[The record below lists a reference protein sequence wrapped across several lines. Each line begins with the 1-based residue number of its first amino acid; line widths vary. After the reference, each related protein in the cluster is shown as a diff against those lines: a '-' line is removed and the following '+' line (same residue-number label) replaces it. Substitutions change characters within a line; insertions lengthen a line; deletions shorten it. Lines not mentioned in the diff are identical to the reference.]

1 MLVNFANVKGE
12 NGQSRTVVNS
22 PGLNTI
28 KNTARSVWGFLSGKD
43 TIPYKPTAEESKL
56 IDEIKEY
63 LSADSTR
70 KVSDAYSAF
79 TDQFGKDSEVLKRYM
94 GEIQEETSISI
105 EGFSKYATEIEGLGT
120 SIKTVA
126 TKGLN
131 ILANAGID
139 MAIGIGIQLL
149 ISGIDNLI
157 HAQENAI
164 EKGKEASENINSLQQ
179 GLQDMQSFVSN
190 SGDEFHTLAQ
200 GVDEFGNNIG
210 LNSNQF
216 ERYNE
221 LTNQIAEM
229 FPTLVKGYTETGNA
243 IIKNADAVNTLNQAY
258 NEQAESARKEL
269 ITQGNTVFESA
280 QAEIFEDDAEMPWTN
295 PGLLEQVRIL
305 ETILGLTEDL
315 DRFSRWANAQASV
328 QNRSDI
334 TARERDYVFGELG
347 FDAEEILNNPENLE
361 QYRQQIVAMISKIEN
376 EIPSKIADV
385 KTTIQAA
392 IEDLYDFKTLDE
404 SSQQA
409 FDRVFQSLDAS
420 YYSQFESYETA
431 VANIQN
437 DILARI
443 KDNPQ
448 ITDAIN
454 GLFTIS
460 PDNMSAA
467 DYQSAIDQYIQEL
480 SNAGFSD
487 EIIAQIKVGFE
498 IETYDNAERDE
509 QIKQVGD
516 RIGATVDEI
525 KARFSETEIS
535 VLISPDFQFVATN
548 IDDLKAEI
556 QSISE
561 VSEALSNMESTGD
574 SLRTSLN
581 SVTADLENYALIS
594 DVVNGKVYLTEEQ
607 MLSLVRA
614 MPELQQYLQRTSQG
628 WILEEG
634 AMDSVNSAVG
644 SLEDSYVSAQL
655 AMSRVV
661 AQQAAQRLGITEN
674 EFNKIQG
681 IAGAYME
688 IAAKMG
694 GPIPVTVDENGVLDY
709 SNLPKDQ
716 QVVLSYFSNLETL
729 NKAQDTLDQT
739 SLFDGEAEKAA
750 EEQAKALEDYNEAI
764 ADAAKNYQETVK
776 DAEERYNETLKDL
789 DEEQYNADFKYQ
801 IDSITESLQAYADQL
816 DILSESLDGYY
827 KTDIVGKMSNI
838 TEQYQLQAQ
847 YSGELKTQ
855 MDQLLNTVPES
866 AEAWQELA
874 STLETVSSD
883 YFESQRNL
891 IELRKQMFET
901 AAETIGAMAEEST
914 SAMDAATDNLDRMQ
928 DIMERGSFAYS
939 MYDLPKVRT
948 MDPEAVRNQRKE
960 NKMLEDEEQEYQ
972 EKVTEIRKR
981 AVDEQKAYEDQER
994 QTQREEALAEYNEAL
1009 ADAKEQYDEA
1019 LANAQESYESAME
1032 SASGRVAA
1040 TNTSNMINS
1049 TSAWVADATNQ
1060 YDQLKQYCET
1070 NGIEMSAKFVFY
1082 DPDGNP
1088 ITDMDAYRAGLGG
1101 TAPAVADTSSIS
1113 QQGTPAVYDGNG
1125 TITNEQ
1131 GSVYGTIQTYKIKN
1145 AGYLGTEMKNLKIYP
1160 DGSAIWQSPTDST
1173 RWFHA
1178 PPGSISYKADGGNT
1192 SGLTIVNEEGQEGYL
1207 GKDGLLHWFQPGAQM
1222 FDAENIVRVFNAE
1235 DMQKIVAYTGDKYFR
1250 EPVGDISSV
1259 TQYASGNTSVSF
1271 PTTRGTNDIQRG
1283 TELSG
1288 SSAEKFVEEILEE
1301 VNAAFEGLQG
1311 SVSVEPIKDTIYKK
1325 LSDKRLY
1332 SDLGDTIQRK
1342 TSDEVDTVSADTT
1355 KELFTKILNNSDW
1368 NDFSAQVQERL
1379 SQLGVTGETWS
1390 DWIQDPNNSLQAV
1403 QLMQDG
1409 SVDSWDML
1417 STSMQEILT
1426 TAGIDSSETWST
1438 YVNDHPLDALI
1449 LLEDSWDMMLEMIS
1463 QYMEAA
1469 ITIATNGANAIHA
1482 IAIEAPQISQESWQ
1496 NLQTLIAN
1504 KIQEILNV
1512 INETFGSAT
1521 VDLNFG
1527 VSLSGNESTNPQ
1539 GITTGS
1545 GAGSNLV
1552 ATAQQYLGTPYVWGG
1567 TTPSGFDC
1575 SGFVQYVLA
1584 QNGINIKRTTYQQFE
1599 QGTAVDRSALSP
1611 GDLVF
1616 FRGSESEE
1624 DSMVPEHVG
1633 MYVGND
1639 TFIHAPHTG
1648 DVVKYSS
1655 LNSNYYAG
1663 HYIGARRYYAAGTNA
1678 AQPGTA
1684 LVGDEYLIKGSK
1696 HPTPELIFSKKS
1708 NRMYLAGLNGAET
1721 VKLGAGDVVVP
1732 YSETKDILQSTNGL
1746 SSIPSFANGTDSFYS
1761 KLNELISRITG
1772 KRSKTSS
1779 ASQTQESSQ
1788 LYQDGYPV
1796 EQKGILID
1804 VPDGLGTVYT
1814 YEAWDAITNMNT
1826 PQGDLIQAAG
1836 KNYDSLGYG
1845 RIGDRYAVAMT
1856 STFGSI
1862 GDYVDIYMSNGRVI
1876 HGVIADEKSQEYVSH
1891 DHNPANKWGHNQ
1903 GERIVEWVTNWR
1915 GHDNPPSDGE
1925 VMYVVNVGN
1934 YFGNPSFAG
1943 EGNYS
1948 RQSIL
1953 QQKLNEVY
1961 AKIQP
1966 LLGRYTTNTDTGQ
1979 PRVAAYRSLGSSRG
1993 SYDFATPFT
2002 RYASGTGGAEGGLS
2016 LVGEQA
2022 PEYAVFPNG
2031 KVEKLGKHGAE
2042 LVDLPRGTRILN
2054 ASQTSTVD
2062 RYTGG
2067 IDGTHLHRYEE
2078 GTGEEITVNREEALT
2093 TLNEHL
2099 DEQSQLTKEILD
2111 TMEDSKI
2118 VSLLDAIEKYA
2129 NDDHKYSLSDLE
2141 SLGTTGASLD
2151 AIMESYYNGEYEDK
2165 LFDIIN
2171 AYTDKVDEITSRYEA
2186 AGAENDKRYREW
2198 LQNGAVP
2205 GAGMAELQSILDE
2218 SDDLTSG
2225 LLRETNQA
2233 GISYGLENI
2242 KLLQE
2247 YLEPLEQ
2254 LYDMATTAD
2263 EKALIQEEIDA
2274 VQSAIDDVNDSIIQ
2288 FYEADRERILA
2299 EIDNIGFKRDGEY
2312 GTGISYLEK
2321 SAEDLSQQIE
2331 DSDDQALQYDLRGDL
2346 ADIYGQEADRLAASM
2361 NEFHNNLNELRED
2374 PVYGEIFS
2382 KYPIDEIF
2390 DANGEFNDLYHQIT
2404 DQISRE
2410 SPELL
2415 QAWLTATS
2423 AAQANKQGYLE
2434 SQEGYEEAVRNQ
2446 NEVIEEQQLQ
2456 KMQAYLD
2463 LQDRLTEILD
2473 SQIERQNALM
2483 NAKQQ
2488 LYSLSQTLREESA
2501 EIENQLK
2508 ANKHLSEWLD
2518 PKERELLF
2526 NESDYSKEMDVIE
2539 SIQDEANQLYDDYYN
2554 KISNLNEEDLW
2565 QEAELTAEYE
2575 RQMEVLNERLEI
2587 AKQDLAIAKKRTE
2600 YANALQERDT
2610 QVFMGNRAVNIADP
2624 DTLYNLSMELSELET
2639 NKENTLQTN
2648 AENEDIRDMERV
2660 SGEWENERAAI
2671 QNRVDMINSMT
2682 EAEQAAFSQFLEP
2695 FDVLYARLQSFTYAD
2710 PFYMITTDNTSDV
2723 YRNWVDYGLIS
2734 QGYSLTTDIE
2744 GTRNAVSDEQNKP
2757 YPIENIKDWNLVKE
2771 YAGNRHDRKT
2781 LTDPN
2786 NQGYTVHGNSP
2797 NATEGTYILPV
2808 YDNIE
2813 EIDPDAPLPSKPS
2826 TNDYRAGTSTKLSN
2840 GTTVTTEGTVVA
2852 DLELP
2857 SDAAI
2862 SADKGL
2868 NIILSGNSTITT
2880 DDNGNLVISDPSG
2893 NSVTW
2898 HGISLSDIG
2907 LSGYEDGSIYNP
2919 NANYVPDFSAALDR
2933 MYSMEYQLANFLVGN
2948 SQSLPQDNSTTYNI
2962 DNIYVTDPVPSA
2974 DELITD
2980 LTRQARGQFKV
2991 NNNTR

>member
-1 MLVNFANVKGE
+1 MLK
-12 NGQSRTVVNS
+12 NGYYTKSYTPNEDDLR
-22 PGLNTI
+22 L
-28 KNTARSVWGFLSGKD
+28 
-43 TIPYKPTAEESKL
+43 
-56 IDEIKEY
+56 
-63 LSADSTR
+63 
-70 KVSDAYSAF
+70 
-79 TDQFGKDSEVLKRYM
+79 LK
-94 GEIQEETSISI
+94 EIQDLFKNGGPLSNKDI
-105 EGFSKYATEIEGLGT
+105 ESSVDLGKNEVMKNFVEDLGDTVEASQVSEASLKKWGDTAGKLSKQV
-120 SIKTVA
+120 TVA
-126 TKGLN
+126 DVAVKGLN
-131 ILANAGID
+131 LALNALGGLAVSI
-139 MAIGIGIQLL
+139 ALQLL
-149 ISGIDNLI
+149 VTGIDNI
-157 HAQENAI
+157 VHAQENAVNAAN
-164 EKGKEASENINSLQQ
+164 KTADALKNTLQGYSDNISALSGFEDKLQ
-179 GLQDMQSFVSN
+179 
-190 SGDEFHTLAQ
+190 TLSK
-200 GVDEFGNNIG
+200 GVDSVGNNVSLTNEQYDEYKDIISQVSDIMPNLTTYFNDQGEAIGFVGVQLDELSKKYKETIQNEANEFWSYANTDEGSAQDLFEGYQAQRQWSFSSYLGAYLEEFFDFFGNGVDINQVPARLLTQAIDNLLSMSQDELASVVHTEFG
-210 LNSNQF
+210 
-216 ERYNE
+216 E
-221 LTNQIAEM
+221 
-229 FPTLVKGYTETGNA
+229 GNLA
-243 IIKNADAVNTLNQAY
+243 TKNL
-258 NEQAESARKEL
+258 AESAIFNAL
-269 ITQGNTVFESA
+269 DITSADVEQMTEAEFNSLREQIAQQGVNARSTLDAGAEQIRLALSDAYNTN
-280 QAEIFEDDAEMPWTN
+280 EDFYT
-295 PGLLEQVRIL
+295 Q
-305 ETILGLTEDL
+305 LTEEEQALARNFLSSLSSDFL
-315 DRFSRWANAQASV
+315 MATDETGIIFSSLESQREFADRIVEALKN
-328 QNRSDI
+328 NTD
-334 TARERDYVFGELG
+334 G
-347 FDAEEILNNPENLE
+347 FKDAL
-361 QYRQQIVAMISKIEN
+361 
-376 EIPSKIADV
+376 
-385 KTTIQAA
+385 
-392 IEDLYDFKTLDE
+392 
-404 SSQQA
+404 
-409 FDRVFQSLDAS
+409 QSL
-420 YYSQFESYETA
+420 
-431 VANIQN
+431 
-437 DILARI
+437 LAI
-443 KDNPQ
+443 DPSS
-448 ITDAIN
+448 
-454 GLFTIS
+454 L
-460 PDNMSAA
+460 SAA
-467 DYQSAIDQYIQEL
+467 DYQAQAEQYID
-480 SNAGFSD
+480 SIANALNWSSEQTRIGL
-487 EIIAQIKVGFE
+487 KVSFGLDF
-498 IETYDNAERDE
+498 DNAERDE

-535 VLISPDFQFVATN
+535 VLISPGFQFAATN
-548 IDDLKAEI
+548 IDDLKAEM

-581 SVTADLENYALIS
+581 SVTAALENYALIS

-634 AMDSVNSAVG
+634 AMDAVNSAVG

-801 IDSITESLQAYADQL
+801 IDSITESLQAYSDQL

-1259 TQYASGNTSVSF
+1259 TQYAAGNTSVSF

-1438 YVNDHPLDALI
+1438 YVNDHPLEALI

-1539 GITTGS
+1539 GGAMMGTSGS
-1545 GAGSNLV
+1545 GGALV
-1552 ATAQQYLGTPYVWGG
+1552 NTAQQYLGVPYVWGG

-1575 SGFVQYVLA
+1575 SGLMQYVFA
-1584 QNGINIKRTTYQQFE
+1584 QNGITIDRTSQEQFRG
-1599 QGTAVDRSALSP
+1599 GTAVDKSALSP

-1616 FRGSESEE
+1616 FVGYTKDPSN
-1624 DSMVPEHVG
+1624 PGHVG
-1633 MYVGND
+1633 MYIGND
-1639 TFIHAPHTG
+1639 QFIEAPYTG
-1648 DVVKYSS
+1648 ASVRISEMSS
-1655 LNSNYYAG
+1655 RSDYV
-1663 HYIGARRYYAAGTNA
+1663 GARRYYAAGTNA

-1696 HPTPELIFSKKS
+1696 HPTPELIFKKSS

-1721 VKLGAGDVVVP
+1721 VKLDAGDIVVP

-1746 SSIPSFANGTDSFYS
+1746 SSIPNFANGTDSFYS
-1761 KLNELISRITG
+1761 KLSELISRITG

-1779 ASQTQESSQ
+1779 ASQTQEPTQ

-1814 YEAWDAITNMNT
+1814 YEAWDAISRYIYTAL
-1826 PQGDLIQAAG
+1826 QG
-1836 KNYDSLGYG
+1836 
-1845 RIGDRYAVAMT
+1845 
-1856 STFGSI
+1856 GSI
-1862 GDYVDIYMSNGRVI
+1862 MHGWTNDDRVMI
-1876 HGVIADEKSQEYVSH
+1876 ACCNDGTRPVIFKI
-1891 DHNPANKWGHNQ
+1891 
-1903 GERIVEWVTNWR
+1903 ERIDVE
-1915 GHDNPPSDGE
+1915 E
-1925 VMYVVNVGN
+1925 
-1934 YFGNPSFAG
+1934 
-1943 EGNYS
+1943 
-1948 RQSIL
+1948 
-1953 QQKLNEVY
+1953 
-1961 AKIQP
+1961 
-1966 LLGRYTTNTDTGQ
+1966 
-1979 PRVAAYRSLGSSRG
+1979 
-1993 SYDFATPFT
+1993 
-2002 RYASGTGGAEGGLS
+2002 
-2016 LVGEQA
+2016 
-2022 PEYAVFPNG
+2022 
-2031 KVEKLGKHGAE
+2031 
-2042 LVDLPRGTRILN
+2042 
-2054 ASQTSTVD
+2054 
-2062 RYTGG
+2062 
-2067 IDGTHLHRYEE
+2067 
-2078 GTGEEITVNREEALT
+2078 
-2093 TLNEHL
+2093 
-2099 DEQSQLTKEILD
+2099 
-2111 TMEDSKI
+2111 
-2118 VSLLDAIEKYA
+2118 
-2129 NDDHKYSLSDLE
+2129 
-2141 SLGTTGASLD
+2141 
-2151 AIMESYYNGEYEDK
+2151 
-2165 LFDIIN
+2165 
-2171 AYTDKVDEITSRYEA
+2171 
-2186 AGAENDKRYREW
+2186 
-2198 LQNGAVP
+2198 
-2205 GAGMAELQSILDE
+2205 
-2218 SDDLTSG
+2218 
-2225 LLRETNQA
+2225 
-2233 GISYGLENI
+2233 
-2242 KLLQE
+2242 
-2247 YLEPLEQ
+2247 
-2254 LYDMATTAD
+2254 
-2263 EKALIQEEIDA
+2263 
-2274 VQSAIDDVNDSIIQ
+2274 
-2288 FYEADRERILA
+2288 
-2299 EIDNIGFKRDGEY
+2299 
-2312 GTGISYLEK
+2312 
-2321 SAEDLSQQIE
+2321 
-2331 DSDDQALQYDLRGDL
+2331 
-2346 ADIYGQEADRLAASM
+2346 
-2361 NEFHNNLNELRED
+2361 
-2374 PVYGEIFS
+2374 
-2382 KYPIDEIF
+2382 
-2390 DANGEFNDLYHQIT
+2390 
-2404 DQISRE
+2404 
-2410 SPELL
+2410 
-2415 QAWLTATS
+2415 
-2423 AAQANKQGYLE
+2423 
-2434 SQEGYEEAVRNQ
+2434 
-2446 NEVIEEQQLQ
+2446 
-2456 KMQAYLD
+2456 
-2463 LQDRLTEILD
+2463 
-2473 SQIERQNALM
+2473 
-2483 NAKQQ
+2483 
-2488 LYSLSQTLREESA
+2488 
-2501 EIENQLK
+2501 
-2508 ANKHLSEWLD
+2508 
-2518 PKERELLF
+2518 
-2526 NESDYSKEMDVIE
+2526 
-2539 SIQDEANQLYDDYYN
+2539 
-2554 KISNLNEEDLW
+2554 
-2565 QEAELTAEYE
+2565 
-2575 RQMEVLNERLEI
+2575 
-2587 AKQDLAIAKKRTE
+2587 
-2600 YANALQERDT
+2600 
-2610 QVFMGNRAVNIADP
+2610 
-2624 DTLYNLSMELSELET
+2624 
-2639 NKENTLQTN
+2639 
-2648 AENEDIRDMERV
+2648 
-2660 SGEWENERAAI
+2660 
-2671 QNRVDMINSMT
+2671 
-2682 EAEQAAFSQFLEP
+2682 
-2695 FDVLYARLQSFTYAD
+2695 
-2710 PFYMITTDNTSDV
+2710 
-2723 YRNWVDYGLIS
+2723 
-2734 QGYSLTTDIE
+2734 
-2744 GTRNAVSDEQNKP
+2744 
-2757 YPIENIKDWNLVKE
+2757 
-2771 YAGNRHDRKT
+2771 
-2781 LTDPN
+2781 
-2786 NQGYTVHGNSP
+2786 
-2797 NATEGTYILPV
+2797 
-2808 YDNIE
+2808 
-2813 EIDPDAPLPSKPS
+2813 
-2826 TNDYRAGTSTKLSN
+2826 
-2840 GTTVTTEGTVVA
+2840 
-2852 DLELP
+2852 
-2857 SDAAI
+2857 
-2862 SADKGL
+2862 
-2868 NIILSGNSTITT
+2868 
-2880 DDNGNLVISDPSG
+2880 
-2893 NSVTW
+2893 
-2898 HGISLSDIG
+2898 
-2907 LSGYEDGSIYNP
+2907 
-2919 NANYVPDFSAALDR
+2919 
-2933 MYSMEYQLANFLVGN
+2933 
-2948 SQSLPQDNSTTYNI
+2948 
-2962 DNIYVTDPVPSA
+2962 
-2974 DELITD
+2974 
-2980 LTRQARGQFKV
+2980 
-2991 NNNTR
+2991 